1 MKPLFAGS
9 VTDTGGYDMKRL
21 LVLLITLTMILCL
34 AACGKNANDASQ
46 TEEIESSEEAEET
59 EEAGENEEAEEPAE
73 IEEDDVDLNSYTL
86 LYLQSGPLALVY
98 DGNYKIGAL
107 DASGKFVIPCKYCL
121 VEYIGRDRYLVGDGE
136 SNDKCKFGIVDIEGN
151 EIVPCEY
158 ESLGPKEEYGMYYY
172 LKGYKEPEGEF
183 VTARKKGSNADE
195 YVSIVDGRSVAEP
208 EEGKMLTFDSKA
220 VDTSLGE
227 DYYVPVPKKIRKIN
241 EEAWGIPYGS
251 NECAYFKAVKAHYY
265 AFMDD
270 NGELG
275 ILDADG
281 NELGNG
287 ARWDQVGFEYGNGL
301 IAVRKPHTELWAL
314 IDNEGNEATDYI
326 FDVILDN
333 A

>member
-1 MKPLFAGS
+1 
-9 VTDTGGYDMKRL
+9 MKRL
-21 LVLLITLTMILCL
+21 LALLITLTMILCL
-34 AACGKNANDASQ
+34 GACGKNAGDVSR
-46 TEEIESSEEAEET
+46 TEDIENSAEAEET
-59 EEAGENEEAEEPAE
+59 EEAEETGETGEAEEPAE
-73 IEEDDVDLNSYTL
+73 IEEDEVGINNYTL

-98 DGNYKIGAL
+98 DGNHKVGAL
-107 DASGKFVIPCKYCL
+107 DPSGSFVIPCKYCSM
-121 VEYIGRDRYLVGDGE
+121 EYIGKDRYLVGDGE
-136 SNDKCKFGIVDIEGN
+136 SDDKCKYGIVDLEGN

-195 YVSIVDGRSVAEP
+195 YVSVIDGRSVAAP
-208 EEGKMLTFDSKA
+208 EEGTMLKFDKKA
-220 VDTSLGE
+220 VDTTLGE

-241 EEAWGIPYGS
+241 VEAWGIPYGS
-251 NECAYFKAVKAHYY
+251 NECAYYKAVKAHYY

-287 ARWDQVGFEYGNGL
+287 ARWEQIGFEYGNGL
-301 IAVRKPHTELWAL
+301 IAVRKPHTQLWAL
-314 IDNEGNEATDYI
+314 IDSKGNEVTDCI
-326 FDVILDN
+326 FEVILDN
-333 A
+333 E